1 MNDQPLPTYLNRGFA
16 LSDAELRTQLGAELL
31 TLCQSVTADGRLAP
45 EELAGLKQWLSDAQA
60 AKMPAA
66 EHLRFVIERVL
77 ADGKITA
84 DEYREV
90 HRVVE
95 AALPLEA
102 RQHART
108 ARLEAESASR
118 DPGDRGSPGRLS
130 RIGLI
135 VALAVALGAAAA
147 FFSR

>member
-31 TLCQSVTADGRLAP
+31 SLCRSVTADGRLAP

-84 DEYREV
+84 EEYREV

-95 AALPLEA
+95 GALPLEA
-102 RQHART
+102 RQQASA
-108 ARLEAESASR
+108 ARLEAESAN
-118 DPGDRGSPGRLS
+118 PVHGDGGSPGRLS
-130 RIGLI
+130 RIVLF
-135 VALAVALGAAAA
+135 VALVMALGAAAA

>member
-108 ARLEAESASR
+108 ARLEAESANR

-135 VALAVALGAAAA
+135 VALVVALGAAAA